1 MSMADKMADHKMADQ
16 WLSRVQTDYPG
27 QSEAI
32 YQGVVGW
39 LLGHPPDRV
48 DPLSPEQAT
57 IAQQAM
63 AYRYRILQQR
73 YWGVSPEQ
81 GYRRLIQRLSGL
93 FLIRSKI
100 STWIALSRDR
110 RRTVVDVVQEVVQE
124 MMRSDRYLGQEL
136 QWISTC
142 TDQARLR
149 NLLMLASIE
158 EYCLRPIRN
167 QPLIMYRFV
176 NYLRRSQRGGMTQV
190 PTGTLIRLV
199 SDEITP
205 DGDDD
210 ALNLLDGEAWNQYQ
224 EERQDLDQQVQ
235 RQQVKGELMT
245 YLHRHLNEEA
255 VRWLDLHLQ
264 GFSQDHIAQVMD
276 LPVQQV
282 YRLREKISYH
292 ALKIFALKEQPAL
305 VLHWLKT
312 SLQDHSFGLTPSQ
325 WQTFWQDLT
334 LEQQQIIEA
343 ARSNQSLE
351 EIAQRLGLKPK
362 QVQGQWVKLYIQAQD
377 LRA

>member
-1 MSMADKMADHKMADQ
+1 MSMADKIAHQ
-16 WLSRVQTDYPG
+16 WLSRVQADYPD
-27 QSEAI
+27 QPEAV
-32 YQGVVGW
+32 YQGVVNW
-39 LLGHPPDRV
+39 LLGHPPDRLNQ
-48 DPLSPEQAT
+48 LSPEQGALV
-57 IAQQAM
+57 QQAIT
-63 AYRYRILQQR
+63 YRYRILQQR

-81 GYRRLIQRLSGL
+81 GYRRLIKRLSGL
-93 FLIRSKI
+93 FLVRNKI

-136 QWISTC
+136 QWIGHC
-142 TDQARLR
+142 TPQDRLR
-149 NLLMLASIE
+149 NLLMLASLE

-199 SDEITP
+199 SDEISP
-205 DGDDD
+205 DGDED
-210 ALNLLDGEAWNQYQ
+210 ALSLLDSEAWTQYQ
-224 EERQDLDQQVQ
+224 EQQQDLDQQMQ
-235 RQQVKGELMT
+235 RQQVKGALID
-245 YLHRHLNEEA
+245 YLYRHLDEKA
-255 VRWLDLHLQ
+255 VRWLELHLQ
-264 GFSQDHIAQVMD
+264 GFSQEAIAQMMD

-312 SLQDHSFGLTPSQ
+312 SLQEHNFGLTPAQ
-325 WQTFWQDLT
+325 WQDFWQTLT
-334 LEQQQIIEA
+334 PEQQQFLDA
-343 ARSNQSLE
+343 ARSNPSLE
-351 EIAQRLGLKPK
+351 TTVQQLGLKPK
-362 QVQGQWVKLYIQAQD
+362 QVQSQWVKLYLQAQD
-377 LRA
+377 LRT

>member
-1 MSMADKMADHKMADQ
+1 MTMADKRADQ
-16 WLSRVQTDYPG
+16 WLSRIQADYPG
-27 QSEAI
+27 QPEAV
-32 YQGVVGW
+32 YHAVVSW
-39 LLGHPPDRV
+39 LAGHPPDRW
-48 DPLSPEQAT
+48 DHLSPEQGKV
-57 IAQQAM
+57 AQRAM
-63 AYRYRILQQR
+63 AYRYQILQQR
-73 YWGVSPEQ
+73 YWGASPEQ
-81 GYRRLIQRLSGL
+81 GYRQLIKRLSGL
-93 FLIRSKI
+93 FLIRNKI

-110 RRTVVDVVQEVVQE
+110 RRTVVEVVQEVVQE

-142 TDQARLR
+142 TAQPRLR
-149 NLLMLASIE
+149 NQLMLASLE

-210 ALNLLDGEAWNQYQ
+210 VLNLLDGEAWNQYQ
-224 EERQDLDQQVQ
+224 AEQQDLEQRTQ
-235 RQQVKGELMT
+235 RQQVKEALQL
-245 YLHRHLNEEA
+245 YLRRHLNEEA

-264 GFSQDHIAQVMD
+264 GFSQEQIAQTMN

-312 SLQDHSFGLTPSQ
+312 SLQDHSLGLTPSQ
-325 WQTFWQDLT
+325 WQCFWQDLSPEQRQM
-334 LEQQQIIEA
+334 LEV
-343 ARSNQSLE
+343 ARSSQSLE
-351 EIAQRLGLKPK
+351 VAAQGLGLTPK
-362 QVQGQWVKLYIQAQD
+362 QVQSQWVKIYLQAQN
-377 LRA
+377 LRT

>member
-1 MSMADKMADHKMADQ
+1 MSMADKTADQ
-16 WLSRVQTDYPG
+16 WLARMRADYPD
-27 QSEAI
+27 QPEAL
-32 YQGVVGW
+32 YQGVVNW
-39 LLGHPPDRV
+39 LIGHPSKRLDH
-48 DPLSPEQAT
+48 LSPEQWAM
-57 IAQQAM
+57 AQQAM
-63 AYRYRILQQR
+63 DYRYRILQDR
-73 YWGVSPEQ
+73 YWGASPEQ
-81 GYRRLIQRLSGL
+81 GYRRLIKRLSGL

-110 RRTVVDVVQEVVQE
+110 RRTVVDVVQEVIQE
-124 MMRSDRYLGQEL
+124 MMRSDRYLGEEI
-136 QWISTC
+136 QWIGTC
-142 TDQARLR
+142 TDQPRLR
-149 NLLMLASIE
+149 NLLMLASLE

-190 PTGTLIRLV
+190 PTGTLVRLV
-199 SDEITP
+199 SDEIAP

-210 ALNLLDGEAWNQYQ
+210 ALSLLDSEAWSQYQ
-224 EERQDLDQQVQ
+224 EEQHALEQQVQ
-235 RQQVKGELMT
+235 RQQVKEALAT

-264 GFSQDHIAQVMD
+264 GLTQEQIAQAMD

-312 SLQDHSFGLTPSQ
+312 SLQDHGFGLTSSQ
-325 WQTFWQDLT
+325 WQTFWQT
-334 LEQQQIIEA
+334 LSPEQQNIIEA
-343 ARSNQSLE
+343 TRSGQSVE
-351 EIAQRLGLKPK
+351 DVAQRLGLKPK
-362 QVQGQWVKLYIQAQD
+362 QVQGQWVKLYLQAQD
-377 LRA
+377 LRT

>member
-1 MSMADKMADHKMADQ
+1 MNMADKVADQ
-16 WLSRVQTDYPG
+16 WLSRVRVDYPD
-27 QSEAI
+27 QPEEV
-32 YQGVVGW
+32 YQGVLGW
-39 LLGHPPDRV
+39 LLGHPPDRWEAF
-48 DPLSPEQAT
+48 SPEQT
-57 IAQQAM
+57 SVAQQAI

-73 YWGVSPEQ
+73 YWGVGPEQ

-93 FLIRSKI
+93 FLIRNKI

-124 MMRSDRYLGQEL
+124 MMRSDRYLGQEI
-136 QWISTC
+136 QRISTC

-149 NLLMLASIE
+149 NLLMLASLE

-199 SDEITP
+199 SDEIAP

-210 ALNLLDGEAWNQYQ
+210 ALNLLDGEAWNQYLEGQ
-224 EERQDLDQQVQ
+224 QDLEQQVQ
-235 RQQVKGELMT
+235 RQQVKDSLIT
-245 YLHRHLNEEA
+245 YLHRHLNGES
-255 VRWLDLHLQ
+255 VRWLELHLQ
-264 GFSQDHIAQVMD
+264 GFSQEQIAQRMD

-312 SLQDHSFGLTPSQ
+312 SLQDHSFGLTPTQ
-325 WQTFWQDLT
+325 WQTFWQQLSA
-334 LEQQQIIEA
+334 EQQQILEY
-343 ARSNQSLE
+343 ARTDQSLE
-351 EIAQRLGLKPK
+351 EIAQHLGLKPRH
-362 QVQGQWVKLYIQAQD
+362 VQGQWVKIYLQAQD

>member
-1 MSMADKMADHKMADQ
+1 MSMTDKTADQ
-16 WLSRVQTDYPG
+16 WLARMRTDYPD
-27 QSEAI
+27 QPDVV
-32 YQGVVGW
+32 YQGVAKW
-39 LLGHPPDRV
+39 LVGHPPER
-48 DPLSPEQAT
+48 LEHLAPEQWAM
-57 IAQQAM
+57 AQQAM
-63 AYRYRILQQR
+63 DYRYRILQDR

-81 GYRRLIQRLSGL
+81 GYRRLVKRLSGL

-110 RRTVVDVVQEVVQE
+110 RRTVVDVVQEVIQE
-124 MMRSDRYLGQEL
+124 MMRSDRYLGDEI
-136 QWISTC
+136 QWIGIC
-142 TDQARLR
+142 TDQPRLR
-149 NLLMLASIE
+149 NLLMLASLE

-190 PTGTLIRLV
+190 PIGTLVRLV

-210 ALNLLDGEAWNQYQ
+210 ALSLLDSEAWSQYQ
-224 EERQDLDQQVQ
+224 EEQQALEQQVQ
-235 RQQVKGELMT
+235 RQQVKEALST
-245 YLHRHLNEEA
+245 YLRRHLSEEA
-255 VRWLDLHLQ
+255 VRWLELHLQ
-264 GFSQDHIAQVMD
+264 GLTQEQIAQAMN

-292 ALKIFALKEQPAL
+292 ALKIFALKEQPTL

-312 SLQDHSFGLTPSQ
+312 SLQEHSFGLTSSQ
-325 WQTFWQDLT
+325 WQAFWQTLS

-343 ARSNQSLE
+343 TRSSQSVSDV
-351 EIAQRLGLKPK
+351 AQQLGLKPK
-362 QVQGQWVKLYIQAQD
+362 QVQGQWVKIYLQAQD
-377 LRA
+377 LRTQDLRT